1 MCSPGPGAPS
11 EQQPHPLAP
20 ATENTD
26 GSLPANQKKQGRHT
40 VYHHLSQLHL
50 IRSTVAERYY
60 QQVEFVNQALAEAS
74 RKGSGNIFSV
84 NKSLILLKQP
94 QLQFISPLLFFVV
107 PSLFFGGSTVGEVI
121 VWSCHSRVFTRTY
134 CW

>member
-1 MCSPGPGAPS
+1 MRCAQAALGAPGPGAPS

-40 VYHHLSQLHL
+40 VYYHLSQLHL

-60 QQVEFVNQALAEAS
+60 QQIEFVNQALTGAS
-74 RKGSGNIFSV
+74 RKRSGNIFSV
-84 NKSLILLKQP
+84 KKSLQCR
-94 QLQFISPLLFFVV
+94 PLLFFRLNNSPVR
-107 PSLFFGGSTVGEVI
+107 LRQI
-121 VWSCHSRVFTRTY
+121 VASVASHHT
-134 CW
+134 